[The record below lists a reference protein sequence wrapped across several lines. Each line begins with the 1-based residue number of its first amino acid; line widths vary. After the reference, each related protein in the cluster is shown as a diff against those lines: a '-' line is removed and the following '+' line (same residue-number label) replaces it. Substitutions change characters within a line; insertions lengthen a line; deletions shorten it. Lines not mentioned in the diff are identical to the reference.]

1 MKKLSHLFSRKPFN
15 YFTYKSVISLAIAI
29 LIGYQIGYWD
39 FNAKPLPHIPSQN
52 PLTEAQVSY
61 QYEQQLHMLA
71 RHIGR
76 IEANLMRINALGE
89 RLVESAQLD
98 PGEFNFKQEVGLGGL
113 FSAEMT
119 PDDLL
124 FNLKGLDA
132 LLDKRYIQL
141 TALHQALH
149 THFGQ
154 QERSFS
160 NSNGK
165 LAVVNGWISSFF
177 GSRYDPF
184 TGRKAWH
191 AGVDIAGKE
200 GAEIK
205 ALAGGIVSFA
215 NIKGNYGRT
224 VEINH
229 GNGLITRY
237 AHSKALLVTPGQLV
251 RKGETIALLGSSGR
265 STGPHLHLEVHQ
277 NGTAVDPGLHFP
289 DLRRS

>member
-1 MKKLSHLFSRKPFN
+1 MLV
-15 YFTYKSVISLAIAI
+15 TYKSVSSLGLAI
-29 LIGYQIGYWD
+29 LLGYQIGYLD
-39 FNAKPLPHIPSQN
+39 SKQTKDAPPVARVNAEPAKNLFEQ
-52 PLTEAQVSY
+52 
-61 QYEQQLHMLA
+61 EQQLHTLA

-98 PGEFNFKQEVGLGGL
+98 PEEFNFRQEVGLGGS
-113 FSAEMT
+113 FPAEMT
-119 PDDLL
+119 PEDLI
-124 FNLKGLDA
+124 FALKGLDA

-149 THFGQ
+149 VHFGQ
-154 QERSFS
+154 RERTFS
-160 NSNGK
+160 KGR

-177 GSRYDPF
+177 GMRYDPF

-215 NIKGNYGRT
+215 STKGNYGQT

-237 AHSKALLVTPGQLV
+237 AHSKALLVKPGQLI
-251 RKGETIALLGSSGR
+251 RKGDTIALLGSSGR

-277 NGTAVDPGLHFP
+277 NGIAVDPGVHFP
-289 DLRRS
+289 DLKRS

>member
-1 MKKLSHLFSRKPFN
+1 MLV
-15 YFTYKSVISLAIAI
+15 TYKSVSSLGLAI
-29 LIGYQIGYWD
+29 LLGYQIGYLD
-39 FNAKPLPHIPSQN
+39 SKQNNDVSPVAIVKAELPVKNLFEQ
-52 PLTEAQVSY
+52 
-61 QYEQQLHMLA
+61 EQQLHTLA

-98 PGEFNFKQEVGLGGL
+98 PEEFNFRQEVGLGGS
-113 FSAEMT
+113 FPAEMT
-119 PDDLL
+119 PEDLI
-124 FNLKGLDA
+124 FALKGLDA

-149 THFGQ
+149 VHFGQ
-154 QERSFS
+154 RDRTFS
-160 NSNGK
+160 KGR

-177 GSRYDPF
+177 GMRYDPF

-215 NIKGNYGRT
+215 STKGNYGQT

-237 AHSKALLVTPGQLV
+237 AHSKALLVKPGQLI

-277 NGTAVDPGLHFP
+277 NGIAVDPGVHFP
-289 DLRRS
+289 DLKRS